1 MNKRFELGRV
11 VMTQG
16 IAAAIEDSAEF
27 SKETHTALNRYIACD
42 WGDTHPE
49 DKPLNDRAVEN
60 GDTRILAKYNTS
72 KGAIFIITEADRT
85 STCIL
90 FASEY

>member
-1 MNKRFELGRV
+1 MSKFELGRV

-16 IAAAIEDSAEF
+16 IAAAIEESSVFAGEVHSAF
-27 SKETHTALNRYIACD
+27 NKYIVCD

-49 DKPLNDRAVEN
+49 DKPLNDRAIID
-60 GDTRILAKYNTS
+60 GTRILAKYNTV
-72 KGAIFIITEADRT
+72 KGAIFIITEANRA

>member
-1 MNKRFELGRV
+1 MNKFELGRV

-16 IAAAIEDSAEF
+16 IAGAIEESRVFAGEVH
-27 SKETHTALNRYIACD
+27 SALNKYIMCN

-49 DKPLNDRAVEN
+49 DKPLNDRAIID
-60 GDTRILAKYNTS
+60 GTRILAKYNTV
-72 KGAIFIITEADRT
+72 KGAIFIITEADR
-85 STCIL
+85 SNTCIM